1 MRKFK
6 QIIFVFSALLI
17 LFAQFACQKKQN
29 IENTNFLKKAE
40 VTDSYKKY
48 LLVLWRD
55 FDPQKEDIL
64 KLANQQDS
72 AGGITL
78 AEINLMEDKADQMVK
93 KNLLIWEPVTEK
105 YKITKIGKD
114 VLERGAEVK
123 EQEFSEKDVLN
134 NEQK

>member
-78 AEINLMEDKADQMVK
+78 AEIKFTFPINRNSINIIRYIIFSFLKLKIINL
-93 KNLLIWEPVTEK
+93 
-105 YKITKIGKD
+105 
-114 VLERGAEVK
+114 
-123 EQEFSEKDVLN
+123 
-134 NEQK
+134 

>member
-6 QIIFVFSALLI
+6 QVIFVFSALLI
-17 LFAQFACQKKQN
+17 LFAQFSCQKKQN
-29 IENTNFLKKAE
+29 IENTDFLKKAE

-55 FDPQKEDIL
+55 LDPQKEDIL

-72 AGGITL
+72 VGGITL

-93 KNLLIWEPVTEK
+93 KNLLIWEPITEK